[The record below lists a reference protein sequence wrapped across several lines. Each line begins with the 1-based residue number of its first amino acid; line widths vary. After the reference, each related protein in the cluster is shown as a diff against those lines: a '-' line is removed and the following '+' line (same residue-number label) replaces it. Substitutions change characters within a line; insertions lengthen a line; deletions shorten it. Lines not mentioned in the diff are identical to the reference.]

1 MTSIRKLILLGSLA
15 GTPVLLWAQGEG
27 QQLLPLGYGRL
38 DQDNLSVSLRA
49 DNMDIRFTVL
59 QENAMRLLN
68 EDSYNSLH
76 GLVGSRQSE
85 IDSIASQYGVNNPGL
100 LFVRYFSLVEGTR
113 FDAQLVT
120 LNLNGVFYL
129 PLGIVPLTPS
139 IQSDR
144 LGRRQQAQGIYVFEV
159 PLTPFLPMG
168 FSYGQNRTDAWGG
181 RIDALERERAR
192 VQSRFIEAQKDSSR
206 SP

>member
-1 MTSIRKLILLGSLA
+1 MKRTGLTVLLATLVVPM
-15 GTPVLLWAQGEG
+15 PVLAQGEG
-27 QQLLPLGYGRL
+27 QGLLPLGYGKL
-38 DQDNLSVSLRA
+38 DQDNLSLSLRA
-49 DNMDIRFTVL
+49 DNLDIRFTVL
-59 QENAMRLLN
+59 QENALRLLN
-68 EDSYNSLH
+68 DESYRSLH
-76 GLVGSRQSE
+76 GLIASRQAE
-85 IDSIASQYGVNNPGL
+85 IDSIASKYGVSNPGL

-120 LNLNGVFYL
+120 ANINGVFYL

-144 LGRRQQAQGIYVFEV
+144 LGRRQQAQGIYVFEE

-168 FSYGQNRTDAWGG
+168 FSYGQDRTDAWGG

-192 VQSRFIEAQKDSSR
+192 VQSRFVEAQKDSAA